1 MGFSRSDLSGRH
13 SLLTIPASVVF
24 AVTLGLLGVPGT
36 THSLI
41 IGAFAVALGIAFGR
55 NQWLVAAGS
64 FFAVFGATHLLASD
78 VALSVLVAW
87 AASAGSW
94 WWAASRVPTK
104 SRLVLAVAG
113 APALM
118 LGTIPLALVV
128 NSVTLADADVE
139 ATIREISGSLVTEHL
154 VEPRWIE
161 KVSYFGSQEGHI
173 HTDSSGVLRSL
184 KHYFVQVDDCRMR
197 GDDAC
202 REVLDRYETELPPV
216 SAPFEGT
223 IRAVESTATDG
234 RAADFTIHLTP
245 KSHPNVEMVLF
256 HVKVLAPEVASFASG
271 GFGFDP
277 FPEPLVIL
285 GAPLT
290 GRSMDI
296 DAGTLLGWGIEDVAV
311 NVSAIGEPY
320 QLIGTDGCGGG
331 VLGTIISL
339 NPACTRETRLVSYF
353 SLLEPALLDDWRAWG
368 IEAVDDVVL
377 DRDEMTRDRF
387 LTSRGGIYFVGTD
400 EATIR
405 ASVADLT
412 NRPADGEFVLES
424 GDQLLVAVLDAG
436 EVRVVRADGSGIEGC
451 FCIARLDARPGE
463 RNFGDMSPA
472 TLLAGLPV
480 GEPLR
485 LQGGPPHAAG
495 VVAAVDVPRVQ
506 RLVSGFLNRSTAAE

>member
-1 MGFSRSDLSGRH
+1 MGISRSELSGRQ
-13 SLLTIPASVVF
+13 SLLTIPASVVI
-24 AVTLGLLGVPGT
+24 AVTLGLVGVPGT

-41 IGAFAVALGIAFGR
+41 IGAVAVALGIAFGR

-64 FFAVFGATHLLASD
+64 FFAVFGAIHLLAGD

-87 AASAGSW
+87 AASAGAW
-94 WWAASRVPTK
+94 WWGASRVPTK
-104 SRLVLAVAG
+104 SRWVLAVAG

-128 NSVTLADADVE
+128 NSVTLPDADVE
-139 ATIREISGSLVTEHL
+139 ATIREISESLVTAHL
-154 VEPRWIE
+154 VEPRWFD

-173 HTDSSGVLRSL
+173 HTDSSGVVRSL

-202 REVLDRYETELPPV
+202 REVLERFETELPPV
-216 SAPFEGT
+216 SAPFDGT
-223 IRAVESTATDG
+223 IRAVESTASDG

-245 KSHPNVEMVLF
+245 KSHPNVEVVLF
-256 HVKVLAPEVASFASG
+256 HVKVLAPEVAAYASA

-277 FPEPLVIL
+277 LPEPLVIL

-290 GRSMDI
+290 GRSMDV

-353 SLLEPALLDDWRAWG
+353 SLLEPALFDEWRAWG

-377 DRDEMTRDRF
+377 DRGEMSRDLF
-387 LTSRGGIYFVGTD
+387 LTVRGGIYFVRTD

-412 NRPADGEFVLES
+412 NRPVDGEFVLES
-424 GDQLLVAVLDAG
+424 GDQLLIAVLDAG

-451 FCIARLDARPGE
+451 FCIARLDASPGE
-463 RNFGDMSPA
+463 QDFGDMSPA
-472 TLLAGLPV
+472 TLLDGLPV

-506 RLVSGFLNRSTAAE
+506 RLVSGFLNRSTVAE